1 MLRLEELRKQLG
13 LSQNELAEKLNMT
26 QQRISAYEKGKREPD
41 INTIT
46 QLADFFGVSTDYLLG
61 KSNIRKTDAEI
72 KKEFDFAYHKDAEG
86 LTDEEIADAIR
97 FYKQIKYG
105 KKDNNN

>member
-61 KSNIRKTDAEI
+61 KSDIRKTDAEI
-72 KKEFDFAYHKDAEG
+72 KQEFEFAYHKEAEG
-86 LTDEEIADAIR
+86 LTEEEIADAIR

-105 KKDNNN
+105 KKDNK

>member
-86 LTDEEIADAIR
+86 LTEEEIADAIR

-105 KKDNNN
+105 KKDT

>member
-86 LTDEEIADAIR
+86 LTEEEIADAIR